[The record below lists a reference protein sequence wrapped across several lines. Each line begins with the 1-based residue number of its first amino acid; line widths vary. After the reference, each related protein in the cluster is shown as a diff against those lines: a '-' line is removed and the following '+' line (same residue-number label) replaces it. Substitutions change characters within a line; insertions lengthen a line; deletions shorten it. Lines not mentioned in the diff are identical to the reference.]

1 MTASAVSS
9 VEPASRAVS
18 PAASGFAD
26 SDGVAIAWELFGDG
40 DDTVLLLAPWAIGYS
55 RVWKQ
60 QVPYL
65 SRHFRVVTFDPRGN
79 GRSGRPGSS
88 SDYGSRRNA
97 ADAVAVLEAVGVER
111 CVVVAH
117 CAAAGA
123 ALLLAADS
131 PELVCGAVFM
141 SPALPIT
148 PPLPE
153 RAGIDFD
160 EPRASYE
167 GWAKTNRHYW
177 QEDFSGY
184 LEFFFGRCFP
194 EPHSTKPI
202 EDSIAWGLDT
212 APETL
217 ALTMDSPELDRETV
231 LALLRR
237 VRCPLLT
244 VQGDDDLLIPEDR
257 STAFAELTGA
267 EIVTLAGSGHCP
279 HVRHPV
285 AFDLMVRD
293 FAERAFERPK
303 PPLAWRRA
311 MRRPRRALY
320 VSSPIGLGHAWRDV
334 AIAREL
340 RRLHPGLE
348 IDWLAQDP
356 VTRVLEDCG
365 ERIHP
370 ASALLASESRHM
382 TAESRDHE
390 LNCFEAWRRMDEI
403 LLANFMVFHDLVRDE
418 PYDLWIGDEA
428 WELDY
433 YLHENPELKTAAY
446 CFLTDFV
453 GWLPLPEGGEREA
466 FLTADYNAEM
476 IGHIERFPRV
486 RDRAV
491 FVGNPDDVV
500 PHSFGDGLP
509 RIRPWVEEHFDFSGY
524 VAAPDA
530 GLPGDREALRA
541 ELGFGPGERVCLV
554 TVGGSGVGG
563 GLLARVVD
571 SFPEARRL
579 VPELRMIVVCGPRID
594 PESLPA
600 SEGLE
605 VVSYVPRLSRHLAA
619 CDVAVVQGGLT
630 TCMELAAARRP
641 FLYFPLRR
649 HCEQQLHVR
658 HRLDRYRA
666 GRALDYDA
674 ATPESIAAEIAAA
687 LSEHP
692 DPAPVEQDG
701 ATRAAELIAAL
712 L

>member
-1 MTASAVSS
+1 LTASAVSS
-9 VEPASRAVS
+9 AEPAPRAVS

-26 SDGVAIAWELFGDG
+26 SEGVPIFWEVFGDG
-40 DDTVLLLAPWAIGYS
+40 DDTLLLLPPWSIIHS
-55 RVWKQ
+55 RFWKQ

-79 GRSGRPGSS
+79 GRSGRPDSS
-88 SDYGSRRNA
+88 SDYGSRMNA
-97 ADAVAVLEAVGVER
+97 ADALVVLDALVTDR

-123 ALLLAADS
+123 ALVLAAES
-131 PELVCGAVFM
+131 PDRVQGAVFM

-148 PPLPE
+148 PSRSE
-153 RAGIDFD
+153 RTGIPFD
-160 EPRASYE
+160 EPRDEYE
-167 GWAKTNRHYW
+167 GWAKSNRHYW
-177 QEDFSGY
+177 QQDFRGF
-184 LEFFFGRCFP
+184 LEFFFGRCYP
-194 EPHSTKPI
+194 EAHSTKPL
-202 EDSIAWGLDT
+202 EDSIGWGLEG

-217 ALTMDSPELDRETV
+217 ALTMSSPELEREEV
-231 LALLRR
+231 LALLAV
-237 VRCPLLT
+237 VRCPVLV
-244 VQGDDDLLIPEDR
+244 VQGDEDLLIPEDR
-257 STAFAELTGA
+257 SRTFAELTGA
-267 EIVTLAGSGHCP
+267 ELVELAGSGHCP
-279 HVRHPV
+279 NARHPV

-303 PPLAWRRA
+303 PPLVWRRA
-311 MRRPRRALY
+311 TRRPRRALY

-340 RRLHPGLE
+340 RRIHPGLE

-356 VTRVLEDCG
+356 VTRVLEGCG

-370 ASALLASESRHM
+370 ASVSLANESHHM

-453 GWLPLPEGGEREA
+453 GWLPLPDGGEREA

-486 RDRAV
+486 RDRAI
-491 FVGNPDDVV
+491 FIGNPEDVV

-509 RIRPWVEEHFDFSGY
+509 RIRPWAEEHFEFSGY
-524 VAAPDA
+524 VPAPDA
-530 GLPGDREALRA
+530 GVPGDRDALRA
-541 ELGFGPGERVCLV
+541 ELGFGPDERVCLV
-554 TVGGSGVGG
+554 TVGGSGVGS
-563 GLLARVVD
+563 GLLSRVVD
-571 SFPEARRL
+571 SLPEARRL

-600 SEGLE
+600 SDGLE

-630 TCMELAAARRP
+630 TCMELTTARRP

-666 GRALDYDA
+666 GRALDYDT
-674 ATPESIAAEIAAA
+674 ATPESIAAEIAAV
-687 LSEHP
+687 LTELP